1 MKTFH
6 ICSSSQGSGQG
17 LFLLLHYL
25 CFSLSKLLITNRE
38 FIGTYSFKT
47 ASISEER
54 KRREQECAQLKGLV
68 EELESACLSI
78 LKHNSCF

>member
-1 MKTFH
+1 
-6 ICSSSQGSGQG
+6 
-17 LFLLLHYL
+17 
-25 CFSLSKLLITNRE
+25 LSKLLIINRE

-54 KRREQECAQLKGLV
+54 KRREKECAQLKGLV